1 QGQRARKEGN
11 REASIIRHD
20 PKQDSPNDREVQR
33 LDGPKVGEQD
43 FAQRSHPQ
51 TAIEQRPTRP
61 LDLDPHRAQV
71 PDENIRYMRH
81 LGFSPPYPSNS
92 PIDDHGWVYLNLVVN
107 MAQLHTVNVTMD
119 FVRKALSEYSDRF
132 EISQD
137 GRKVRWK
144 GHKNRARKA
153 SSVDASEE
161 QTSGEITDEQS
172 PRKRPKLMS
181 QATTRSK
188 TSQARGGATARS
200 GVDGNNKLMYTPM
213 FFHKDSTDEDSS
225 EEELEDDSAESAFPQ
240 IAGGESSA
248 MTSSGNPLSLAVKKS
263 KKKNDDDGPIIFYN
277 NARFCTDLSGE
288 RMPEGNKQPI
298 PYNKVDATPLG
309 RPQRLQEKP
318 VEKRGPLESAGN
330 LPEPMDLSD
339 NPIPAEKELTF
350 PPASPLS
357 SEPLRQPDEKPIKLE
372 VTGIGGVC
380 PADNFAIKVKSIH
393 GRFDQPEAPETG
405 EQRSRP
411 LSLPPRFA
419 DILQSADSKRSSR
432 AAVHKQVVSSRTQV
446 LPPSELPPALSYMPL
461 DDDSFDDNDSDAESE
476 VSNEEDDDGHSSPP
490 SQAPQPMDIHF
501 SDSDDERGEEDDND
515 DDTDAESNSSL
526 DLLAAARE
534 LDPEAVHAKE
544 REYDAHMAER
554 LAEEIPA
561 GSSAATAGG
570 GSGFASPASGVGKEE
585 YRRAR
590 EQQRAA
596 GQPASLKKAR
606 KNSSMETHGLAG
618 SEPGSDADEV
628 EDHDARMSDVAA

>member
-1 QGQRARKEGN
+1 
-11 REASIIRHD
+11 
-20 PKQDSPNDREVQR
+20 
-33 LDGPKVGEQD
+33 
-43 FAQRSHPQ
+43 
-51 TAIEQRPTRP
+51 
-61 LDLDPHRAQV
+61 
-71 PDENIRYMRH
+71 
-81 LGFSPPYPSNS
+81 
-92 PIDDHGWVYLNLVVN
+92 

-144 GHKNRARKA
+144 GHKSRARNG

-188 TSQARGGATARS
+188 TSQGRGGATARS

-225 EEELEDDSAESAFPQ
+225 EEEVEDDSEESAFPQ

-248 MTSSGNPLSLAVKKS
+248 KTSSGKPLSLGVKKS
-263 KKKNDDDGPIIFYN
+263 KKKSDDDGPIIFYN

-318 VEKRGPLESAGN
+318 AEKRGPLESAAN

-339 NPIPAEKELTF
+339 NPIPAEEELTF

-357 SEPLRQPDEKPIKLE
+357 SESLRQPDEKPIKLE

-380 PADNFAIKVKSIH
+380 PADNFAIKVKSVH
-393 GRFDQPEAPETG
+393 GRVDQAEAPEAG
-405 EQRSRP
+405 ENRSAP

-419 DILQSADSKRSSR
+419 NILHGADEKRSSR
-432 AAVHKQVVSSRTQV
+432 AAVHKQVVSLNTQV

-461 DDDSFDDNDSDAESE
+461 DDDSFDDNDSDAGSE
-476 VSNEEDDDGHSSPP
+476 ISNEEDSDGNSSPP

-501 SDSDDERGEEDDND
+501 SDFDDERGEEDDD
-515 DDTDAESNSSL
+515 DDQSDAESNSSL

-534 LDPEAVHAKE
+534 LDPEAVHARE

-585 YRRAR
+585 YRRAKD
-590 EQQRAA
+590 QQRAA
-596 GQPASLKKAR
+596 AGQQQQPASLKKAR
-606 KNSSMETHGLAG
+606 KNSSMETHGL
-618 SEPGSDADEV
+618 EGSDAG
-628 EDHDARMSDVAA
+628 EDDAAQDARMSDVAV

>member
-1 QGQRARKEGN
+1 
-11 REASIIRHD
+11 
-20 PKQDSPNDREVQR
+20 
-33 LDGPKVGEQD
+33 
-43 FAQRSHPQ
+43 
-51 TAIEQRPTRP
+51 
-61 LDLDPHRAQV
+61 
-71 PDENIRYMRH
+71 
-81 LGFSPPYPSNS
+81 
-92 PIDDHGWVYLNLVVN
+92 
-107 MAQLHTVNVTMD
+107 MAQLHTVNVTVD

-144 GHKNRARKA
+144 GHKSRARNA
-153 SSVDASEE
+153 SSADASEE

-188 TSQARGGATARS
+188 TSQARGGATTRS

-225 EEELEDDSAESAFPQ
+225 EEEIEDDSEESAFPQ

-248 MTSSGNPLSLAVKKS
+248 MTSSGKPLSLGVRKAKKKS
-263 KKKNDDDGPIIFYN
+263 DDDGPIIFYN

-318 VEKRGPLESAGN
+318 VEKRGPLESAGH

-350 PPASPLS
+350 PPASPLA
-357 SEPLRQPDEKPIKLE
+357 SEAPWQPDEKPIKLE

-393 GRFDQPEAPETG
+393 GRFDQAEAPETG

-419 DILQSADSKRSSR
+419 DILQSADGKRSSR
-432 AAVHKQVVSSRTQV
+432 AAVHKKVVSSRTQV
-446 LPPSELPPALSYMPL
+446 LPPSELPPALSYMPV
-461 DDDSFDDNDSDAESE
+461 DDDSLDDNDSDAGSDA
-476 VSNEEDDDGHSSPP
+476 SNEEDEDGNSSPP

-501 SDSDDERGEEDDND
+501 SDSDDERGEEDDD
-515 DDTDAESNSSL
+515 DESDAESNSSL

-585 YRRAR
+585 YRRAKD
-590 EQQRAA
+590 QQRAA
-596 GQPASLKKAR
+596 AQPASLKKAR
-606 KNSSMETHGLAG
+606 KNSSMETSGLECSDA
-618 SEPGSDADEV
+618 GSDADMNEGQ
-628 EDHDARMSDVAA
+628 DARMSDVAA

>member
-1 QGQRARKEGN
+1 MGRARN
-11 REASIIRHD
+11 
-20 PKQDSPNDREVQR
+20 
-33 LDGPKVGEQD
+33 
-43 FAQRSHPQ
+43 
-51 TAIEQRPTRP
+51 
-61 LDLDPHRAQV
+61 
-71 PDENIRYMRH
+71 
-81 LGFSPPYPSNS
+81 
-92 PIDDHGWVYLNLVVN
+92 
-107 MAQLHTVNVTMD
+107 
-119 FVRKALSEYSDRF
+119 
-132 EISQD
+132 
-137 GRKVRWK
+137 
-144 GHKNRARKA
+144 A

-188 TSQARGGATARS
+188 TSQARGGATTRS

-225 EEELEDDSAESAFPQ
+225 EEEVEDDSEESAFPQ

-248 MTSSGNPLSLAVKKS
+248 MTSSGKPLSLGVKKT
-263 KKKNDDDGPIIFYN
+263 KKKSDDDGPIIFYN

-298 PYNKVDATPLG
+298 PYNKVNATPLG

-318 VEKRGPLESAGN
+318 MEKRGPLEFAEN
-330 LPEPMDLSD
+330 LPEPMDLND

-350 PPASPLS
+350 PPASPLA
-357 SEPLRQPDEKPIKLE
+357 SEAPWQADEKPIKLE

-380 PADNFAIKVKSIH
+380 PADNFAVKVKSIH
-393 GRFDQPEAPETG
+393 GRFDQAEAPETG

-461 DDDSFDDNDSDAESE
+461 DDDSFDDNDSDAES
-476 VSNEEDDDGHSSPP
+476 
-490 SQAPQPMDIHF
+490 
-501 SDSDDERGEEDDND
+501 
-515 DDTDAESNSSL
+515 NSSL

-544 REYDAHMAER
+544 CEYDAHMAER

-570 GSGFASPASGVGKEE
+570 GSGFASPASGVWKEE
-585 YRRAR
+585 YRRAKD
-590 EQQRAA
+590 QQRAA
-596 GQPASLKKAR
+596 AQPASLKKR
-606 KNSSMETHGLAG
+606 TRVWKQ
-618 SEPGSDADEV
+618 
-628 EDHDARMSDVAA
+628 VALSFL